1 MYIHTCAPP
10 TTTSST
16 LEIPASSSP
25 HVARLLHRLRAPLAT
40 GEAEDVAPEG
50 SHACLAEPVR
60 RILRRYPKRRRHQ
73 RTLLDHKENGS
84 IGPPWT
90 FEWHGDPGAILS
102 KWKVGSRVILAIR
115 KKQRI
120 WVEGLKNRQ
129 WAIGPPTAGG
139 PPPAGPSN
147 YGGNSAHG
155 DPIRNDKPP
164 PLPSSG
170 SPGAA
175 GQCPYNPPI
184 LEHAI
189 AGENPLPSPKKSCG
203 TGTLSSVTSSGL
215 ATSTPSRLDLFSTVE
230 DVSALPI
237 MLLRSAIPTAT

>member
-1 MYIHTCAPP
+1 MCIHTCAPP

-25 HVARLLHRLRAPLAT
+25 HVARLLHRLRAPLAR

-84 IGPPWT
+84 IGSPWA

-102 KWKVGSRVILAIR
+102 KWKVAGASATADGSQESSCVIVAIW

-120 WVEGLKNRQ
+120 WVEGLKNRL
-129 WAIGPPTAGG
+129 WAIDPPTAGG
-139 PPPAGPSN
+139 PPPAGPSS
-147 YGGNSAHG
+147 YGGNSAQG

-175 GQCPYNPPI
+175 EP
-184 LEHAI
+184 
-189 AGENPLPSPKKSCG
+189 
-203 TGTLSSVTSSGL
+203 TSSTEQIVRYWNPVFGHIFG
-215 ATSTPSRLDLFSTVE
+215 ARDIDSSRLDPFSTLK

>member
-1 MYIHTCAPP
+1 MCIHTCAPP

-25 HVARLLHRLRAPLAT
+25 HVARLLHRLRAPLAR

-84 IGPPWT
+84 IGSPWA

-102 KWKVGSRVILAIR
+102 KWKVSCVIVAIW

-120 WVEGLKNRQ
+120 WVEGLKNRL
-129 WAIGPPTAGG
+129 WAIDPPTAGG
-139 PPPAGPSN
+139 PPPAGPSS
-147 YGGNSAHG
+147 YGGNSAQG

-189 AGENPLPSPKKSCG
+189 AGESPLPPPNKSCG
-203 TGTLSSVTSSGL
+203 TGT
-215 ATSTPSRLDLFSTVE
+215 PRLDPFSTLK